1 MVAGAIACVQG
12 RLDALG
18 KPRLT
23 PATARNLLRM
33 TGSPQQAEVGFPVA
47 ERIGNRPDLK
57 EMFGSLGLSR
67 RR

>member
-1 MVAGAIACVQG
+1 MVAGAIACIQG

-23 PATARNLLRM
+23 PATARDLLRS
-33 TGSPQQAEVGFPVA
+33 TGSQQQAEAGFPVT

-57 EMFGSLGLSR
+57 EMFSSLGLSR